1 MSGQQQPPDPGDDD
15 AFLAR
20 LRRIAAEADPVPEI
34 VIQAARWAFG
44 LRELDA
50 RLAELVRD
58 SAVDVPA
65 NAVRGADQRLLSF
78 EAGDIAVECEITERD
93 TRRDIIGQLVGALAA
108 GIDAEVAGTDVTS
121 TQTVTV
127 PVDERGRFSVRDLPA
142 GPVRLRCRL
151 ADGTT
156 VVTSWAAV

>member
-1 MSGQQQPPDPGDDD
+1 MSGQQQSPDSADD
-15 AFLAR
+15 ALLAR
-20 LRRIAAEADPVPEI
+20 LRRIAAEADPVPEL
-34 VIQAARWAFG
+34 VIQAARSAFG

-50 RLAELVRD
+50 QLAELVRD

-65 NAVRGADQRLLSF
+65 TSVRGPGARLLSF
-78 EAGDIAVECEITERD
+78 EVGDVAVECEINERD
-93 TRRDIIGQLVGALAA
+93 LRRDILGQLVGGNASGVA
-108 GIDAEVAGTDVTS
+108 AEVPGAAA
-121 TQTVTV
+121 VTV

>member
-1 MSGQQQPPDPGDDD
+1 MSDQQQPPDAGDD
-15 AFLAR
+15 ALLAR
-20 LRRIAAEADPVPEI
+20 LRRIAAEADPVPEM
-34 VIQAARWAFG
+34 VIQAAQSAFG
-44 LRELDA
+44 LRDLDA

-65 NAVRGADQRLLSF
+65 TAVRGPDQRLLSF
-78 EAGDIAVECEITERD
+78 EVGDVAVECEITEHD
-93 TRRDIIGQLVGALAA
+93 LRRDILGQLVGGLASD
-108 GIDAEVAGTDVTS
+108 IDAEVAGPDVTS
-121 TQTVTV
+121 THTVSV
-127 PVDERGRFSVRDLPA
+127 PVDERGRFSVRDIPA

>member
-1 MSGQQQPPDPGDDD
+1 MSGQQQPPDPGDE
-15 AFLAR
+15 ALLAR
-20 LRRIAAEADPVPEI
+20 LRRIAAEADPVPEM
-34 VIQAARWAFG
+34 VIQAARSAFG
-44 LRELDA
+44 LRELD
-50 RLAELVRD
+50 AELVRD

-65 NAVRGADQRLLSF
+65 TTVRGAAPRLLSF
-78 EAGDIAVECEITERD
+78 EFGDVAVECEITERAL
-93 TRRDIIGQLVGALAA
+93 RRDILGQLVGANAA
-108 GIDAEVAGTDVTS
+108 GVAAEVPGAAA
-121 TQTVTV
+121 VTV

>member
-1 MSGQQQPPDPGDDD
+1 MSGQQQPPEPGDDEL
-15 AFLAR
+15 LAQ
-20 LRRIAAEADPVPEI
+20 LRRIAAEADPVPEL
-34 VIQAARWAFG
+34 VIRAARSAFG
-44 LRELDA
+44 LRDLDA

-65 NAVRGADQRLLSF
+65 TAVRGGDRRMLSF
-78 EAGDIAVECEITERD
+78 EAGDVAVECEITERD
-93 TRRDIIGQLVGALAA
+93 LRRDILGQLVGGLAA
-108 GIDAEVAGTDVTS
+108 GIDAEVAGTEVTS
-121 TQTVTV
+121 TQRVTV

-156 VVTSWAAV
+156 VVTSWAAM

>member
-1 MSGQQQPPDPGDDD
+1 MSGQQQSPDSADD
-15 AFLAR
+15 ALLAR
-20 LRRIAAEADPVPEI
+20 LRRIAAEADPVHEM
-34 VIQAARWAFG
+34 VIQAARSAFG

-50 RLAELVRD
+50 ELAELVRD

-65 NAVRGADQRLLSF
+65 TTVRGAAPRLLSF
-78 EAGDIAVECEITERD
+78 EFGDVAVECEITERAL
-93 TRRDIIGQLVGALAA
+93 RRDILGQLVGANAA
-108 GIDAEVAGTDVTS
+108 GVAAEVPGAAA
-121 TQTVTV
+121 VTV

>member
-1 MSGQQQPPDPGDDD
+1 MSGQQQPPEPGDDEL
-15 AFLAR
+15 LAW
-20 LRRIAAEADPVPEI
+20 LRRIAAEADPVPEL
-34 VIQAARWAFG
+34 VIQAARSAFG
-44 LRELDA
+44 LRDLDA

-65 NAVRGADQRLLSF
+65 TAVRGGDRRMLSF
-78 EAGDIAVECEITERD
+78 EAGDVAVECEITERD
-93 TRRDIIGQLVGALAA
+93 LRRDILGQLVGGLAA
-108 GIDAEVAGTDVTS
+108 GIDAEVAGTEVTS
-121 TQTVTV
+121 TQRVTV

-156 VVTSWAAV
+156 VVTSWAAM

>member
-1 MSGQQQPPDPGDDD
+1 MSGQQQPPEPGDDEL
-15 AFLAR
+15 LAQ
-20 LRRIAAEADPVPEI
+20 LRRIAAEADPVPEL
-34 VIQAARWAFG
+34 VIQAARSAFG
-44 LRELDA
+44 LRDLDA

-65 NAVRGADQRLLSF
+65 TAVRGGDRRMLSF
-78 EAGDIAVECEITERD
+78 EAGDVAVECEITERD
-93 TRRDIIGQLVGALAA
+93 LRRDILGQLVGGLAA
-108 GIDAEVAGTDVTS
+108 GIDAEVAGTEVTS
-121 TQTVTV
+121 TQRVTV

-156 VVTSWAAV
+156 VVTSWAAM

>member
-1 MSGQQQPPDPGDDD
+1 MSGQQQPPEPGDDEL
-15 AFLAR
+15 LAW
-20 LRRIAAEADPVPEI
+20 LRRIAAEADPVPEL
-34 VIQAARWAFG
+34 VIQAARSAFG
-44 LRELDA
+44 LRDLDA

-65 NAVRGADQRLLSF
+65 TAVRGGDRRMLSF
-78 EAGDIAVECEITERD
+78 EAGDVAVECEITERD
-93 TRRDIIGQLVGALAA
+93 LRRDILGQLVGGLAA
-108 GIDAEVAGTDVTS
+108 GIDAEVAGTEVTS

-156 VVTSWAAV
+156 VVTSWAAM